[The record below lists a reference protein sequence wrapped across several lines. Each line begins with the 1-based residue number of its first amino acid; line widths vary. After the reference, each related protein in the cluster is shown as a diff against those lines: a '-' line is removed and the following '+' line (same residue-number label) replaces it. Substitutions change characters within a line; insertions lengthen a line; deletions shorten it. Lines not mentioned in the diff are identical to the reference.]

1 MHSNNIPYRGT
12 IRTTRG
18 EVAMTFSARL
28 VKGLLAVFLFGGLAF
43 APVHAQDNLEQ
54 ATDLVE
60 SMMFDHLD
68 RFNSGRPPVLN
79 DPDATMLYF
88 VDSYAV
94 PGLQGKLGFDP
105 VFDAQD
111 ADIRNISI
119 GPDPQTP
126 VLRGAAQIVASFTN
140 FGQPQRLL
148 YTLVKVPP
156 HNDWQINDVYSEAN
170 GWSLARLSQNF
181 VGRPTGSNDVTLYNQ
196 QPGGSNEEN
205 IGMEQGDTP
214 GFNTAQN
221 SSSDN
226 NPASAPSGTAGA
238 GNAVSAPSSSDILF
252 MLDGSGSMW
261 GQLNGVAKISTA
273 KTALSGLV
281 SDLHGQRNIGLMVYG
296 HRREGDC
303 GDTEMILQPGN
314 HALGNIQA
322 AINNITPRGKT
333 PIARSLMEA
342 GEVLS
347 VAERPS
353 SILLISDGLETCGG
367 DPCAAA
373 AQLAARGIDTRVHVV
388 GFDLSE
394 QEAAALQ
401 CIADNGNGRYFSA
414 NTADEFVQAVNEAVE
429 EASAPPPPPPPPA
442 PPEPETAKA
451 VFEEL
456 FDGPDLDP
464 AITVENPVPEYVTF
478 TGQGTRFVSVAGAPR
493 YDAADASNRHVVD
506 TPLPDGDFDLVLEF
520 SHDMQSLAEQVS
532 VSLFTDAFNQVSAVA
547 WIETQ
552 GCGSTIKLSLV
563 QDSGTEGDVTRKL
576 FTDNLFDGPFT
587 DGICSKK
594 GRAHADLILQSL
606 VENGATVRLKR
617 RGREIT
623 AEFSMDVPGAEGEPS
638 TRMTKATEPVSM
650 LRLSGKPAFLV
661 GQSKRARSHEGI
673 FELDR
678 FAIEVP
684 PQGG

>member
-1 MHSNNIPYRGT
+1 MHSNNTFYRGA
-12 IRTTRG
+12 IRTTKG
-18 EVAMTFSARL
+18 EVAMTYSARL
-28 VKGLLAVFLFGGLAF
+28 VKKLLAVFLFGGLSLT
-43 APVHAQDNLEQ
+43 PVYAQDNLEQ

-68 RFNSGRPPVLN
+68 RFNSGRPPLLN
-79 DPDATMLYF
+79 DPDATKLYF
-88 VDSYAV
+88 VDIYAV

-119 GPDPQTP
+119 GPDAQTP

-140 FGQPQRLL
+140 FGQPQTML

-156 HNDWQINDVYSEAN
+156 HNDWQINDIYSDEN
-170 GWSLARLSQNF
+170 GWSLARLSQDF
-181 VGRPTGSNDVTLYNQ
+181 VGQATGGNDVTLFNQ
-196 QPGGSNEEN
+196 QSANSSEEN
-205 IGMEQGDTP
+205 TGMEQGDTP
-214 GFNTAQN
+214 GFDTAQN
-221 SSSDN
+221 SSSGGN
-226 NPASAPSGTAGA
+226 SASASLSPA
-238 GNAVSAPSSSDILF
+238 SSDILF

-303 GDTEMILQPGN
+303 GDTEMILQPGD
-314 HALGNIQA
+314 HALENIQS

-347 VAERPS
+347 VSERPS
-353 SILLISDGLETCGG
+353 SILLISDGMETCSG

-414 NTADEFVQAVNEAVE
+414 NTADEFVQAVNDAVE
-429 EASAPPPPPPPPA
+429 EASAPPPPPPA
-442 PPEPETAKA
+442 PPQPETAKA

-456 FDGPDLDP
+456 FDGPNLDP

-478 TGQGTRFVSVAGAPR
+478 TGEGTRFVSVAGALR
-493 YDAADASNRHVVD
+493 YDAADASNRHIVD
-506 TPLPDGDFDLVLEF
+506 TPLPEGDFDLVLEF
-520 SHDMQSLAEQVS
+520 SHDMQSLAEQAS
-532 VSLFTDAFNQVSAVA
+532 VSLFTDAFNHVSAVA

-552 GCGSTIKLSLV
+552 GCGSAIKLSLV

-587 DGICSKK
+587 DDICSKK
-594 GRAHADLILQSL
+594 GRAHADMILQSL
-606 VENGATVRLKR
+606 VDNGALLRLKR
-617 RGREIT
+617 RGREMT

-638 TRMTKATEPVSM
+638 QKMTKTTEPVSM

-661 GQSKRARSHEGI
+661 GQAKSAGSREGI

-678 FAIEVP
+678 FAIEQP